1 MIIRRMI
8 TAPFSASKP
17 WKPWY
22 GYLVLIVVGVGLV
35 LYVVQRIQGKPVVPV
50 LVVPIV
56 QQQDVVQP
64 PSPASEVIENSEQE
78 DSSKSAINDA
88 AKAALEILH
97 RSETE
102 PTTP

>member
-1 MIIRRMI
+1 MI

-22 GYLVLIVVGVGLV
+22 GYLLLIVVGVGLV

-50 LVVPIV
+50 FLVPIV
-56 QQQDVVQP
+56 KQQDVAQP
-64 PSPASEVIENSEQE
+64 SRPASDAIENNEPE
-78 DSSKSAINDA
+78 DPSKSVIDDA